1 MLTSEVRL
9 LTLPPHINTPC
20 LTSWGSL
27 FIVTSITYTNHEYTH
42 LCVYCPSPR
51 QVANYTGAAPYYHVS
66 GASTGPDIL
75 KVQYLLNKLM
85 HEFIHV

>member
-1 MLTSEVRL
+1 MLTSEVSL
-9 LTLPPHINTPC
+9 LTLAPHVNASC
-20 LTSWGSL
+20 LSLRGSL
-27 FIVTSITYTNHEYTH
+27 FIVTSITHINHEYTY

-51 QVANYTGAAPYYHVS
+51 QVANYAGAVPYYPVS